1 MSWKDIYRERLT
13 TADEAVKHIKSGDRV
28 VIGHAAGEPTAV
40 INAMVR
46 NADQYKDVETLQM
59 VCKGEAPYC
68 RPEMKEHFRN
78 NSLFVTT
85 HTMQQAA
92 AEDRCDVT
100 PVYFSEV
107 PDLLRYDL
115 PVDVALIQVSTPDK
129 HGYCSYGISVDYTKP
144 AAEAAKTVIAEVNPN
159 MPRTLGDCFIHV
171 SDIDYIVE
179 SDDPILE
186 LPPAKLG
193 DAEYAIGRNCASLI
207 HDGDTLQLGIGAI
220 PDAVLVS
227 LKDKK
232 DLGIHSEMVS
242 DGVVDLVEAGV
253 ITNKRKNFLPGRSV
267 VTFLMG
273 TRRLY
278 DYVDDNPSVAMYP
291 VDFVNDPYI
300 IAKNDNLISINSC
313 VEVDLQGQVVSTTV
327 GLRRISGVGGQVDF
341 VRGAN
346 MSKGG
351 KTIMAIQSTARNGT
365 VSKIVPFVNKGA
377 SVTTS
382 TYDVNYVVTEYGIAK
397 LKGQTLRNR
406 ARALITIAHPKF
418 RDMLAEEFERR
429 FSVKYTPLKYTP

>member
-1 MSWKDIYRERLT
+1 
-13 TADEAVKHIKSGDRV
+13 
-28 VIGHAAGEPTAV
+28 
-40 INAMVR
+40 
-46 NADQYKDVETLQM
+46 
-59 VCKGEAPYC
+59 
-68 RPEMKEHFRN
+68 
-78 NSLFVTT
+78 
-85 HTMQQAA
+85 
-92 AEDRCDVT
+92 
-100 PVYFSEV
+100 
-107 PDLLRYDL
+107 
-115 PVDVALIQVSTPDK
+115 
-129 HGYCSYGISVDYTKP
+129 
-144 AAEAAKTVIAEVNPN
+144 
-159 MPRTLGDCFIHV
+159 
-171 SDIDYIVE
+171 
-179 SDDPILE
+179 
-186 LPPAKLG
+186 
-193 DAEYAIGRNCASLI
+193 
-207 HDGDTLQLGIGAI
+207 
-220 PDAVLVS
+220 
-227 LKDKK
+227 
-232 DLGIHSEMVS
+232 
-242 DGVVDLVEAGV
+242 
-253 ITNKRKNFLPGRSV
+253 
-267 VTFLMG
+267 MG

-278 DYVDDNPSVAMYP
+278 DYVDDNPSVALYP

-418 RDMLAEEFERR
+418 RDMLSEEFERR